1 MINVVKNGI
10 NSVVNNDFSQ
20 ENVVVQYG
28 YEKRSPIDLLV
39 YCMNVAAKITFL
51 TAPNKIS
58 IGENTY
64 ELLHPK
70 IQLEFQGL
78 TNLNEKETEIH

>member
-1 MINVVKNGI
+1 MDTRKH
-10 NSVVNNDFSQ
+10 
-20 ENVVVQYG
+20 
-28 YEKRSPIDLLV
+28 SPIDLLV

-58 IGENTY
+58 IGENIY
-64 ELLHPK
+64 ELLHAK
-70 IQLEFQGL
+70 IQLEYQGL